1 VTPMPKWELWLRG
14 IAAAAISGA
23 ANGAVNGFCAMG
35 IAPDRFNL
43 QAQFHN
49 TLLLVGI
56 SAAFGAL
63 LGLAL
68 YLKQSPLPP
77 NGVSQ

>member
-1 VTPMPKWELWLRG
+1 MANWEIWLKG
-14 IAAAAISGA
+14 IAAAVISGA

-43 QAQFHN
+43 QAQFYN
-49 TLLLVGI
+49 TLLLVGV
-56 SAAFGAL
+56 SAVFGAL

-68 YLKQSPLPP
+68 YLKQSPLP
-77 NGVSQ
+77 NGPR

>member
-1 VTPMPKWELWLRG
+1 MRSLEVWFKG

-23 ANGAVNGFCAMG
+23 ANGTVNGFCAMG

-43 QAQFHN
+43 QAQFRN
-49 TLLLVGI
+49 TLVLVGV
-56 SAAFGAL
+56 SAVFGAL

-68 YLKQSPLPP
+68 YLKQSPLP
-77 NGVSQ
+77 NGPRTNSIS